1 MIELN
6 RRCYR
11 TGKRTVRLVNL
22 KRKRF
27 FNTPKNTV
35 LLSIL
40 LLALS
45 SWCVF
50 WVYTRFSIDIAVTE
64 LSAERQEQMAV
75 RLQTARFNLDTRAS
89 QLEHQIE
96 GLADL
101 ANTTSRADPA
111 SRLRPHFRQAIN
123 ASPDL
128 AGITLWS
135 GWPVHTATLVE
146 RSSKLQTPTPPPSWV
161 DALPYSFESTVTPS
175 TLWWSPLHHSPA
187 GEPLVS
193 LIKPLLDKQG
203 KITGVI
209 SLEWEANAALQLTKP
224 AEVTDGTLVWLV
236 DRTGITVE
244 HTYRGQRLPYALD
257 LVSQAQKLMPLPT
270 FVTEPNQLAL
280 DDSTHPTELYY
291 TPTQSGLMLVM
302 AVPHA
307 DLNARHAALAAQNK
321 QHLLYLGVM
330 LLLLT
335 LTGLLALIPAL
346 RNLRAFYNDKLT
358 GLPNRAR
365 LLQDLERESAITLVL
380 LNLDRF
386 REVNSLFGD
395 ACGDL
400 ILKEVALRLES
411 YMSNPENQGG
421 RLYRVGGDE
430 FALALPR
437 KRPELVQ
444 EQLERILG
452 SLRQAP
458 IYWQSHEIGLSATVG
473 AAVPWFDTPK
483 EHSLYIHAG
492 EALREARKKG
502 LHCRVYDGS
511 EPLEQEF
518 EHNQKWA
525 GRLREAL
532 DTEGLIAWF
541 QPILNNTTGRVDKY
555 ECLVRMLDKDGDVI
569 SPGKFLGIAG
579 KLRLDRHITHIM
591 VEQCFARF
599 SDSSLQFSINLSY
612 ADLQHTELTRFI
624 LERLDQTGVG
634 PRVIFELLETANI
647 ENYDQVRAFVDA
659 VKQRGCRI
667 AIDDFGTGY
676 SNFEHLLQLKVDFIK
691 IDGSLIRNLDKDPNS
706 RRVARGIV
714 GLARSMKIET
724 VAEYVHSP
732 AIQMEVLRLGISFS
746 QGELI
751 GMPAPELLVDVPKEL
766 TKLSYSGRS
775 TAKTAMKV

>member
-1 MIELN
+1 M
-6 RRCYR
+6 
-11 TGKRTVRLVNL
+11 VNL
-22 KRKRF
+22 KRKRL

-35 LLSIL
+35 LVSII

-50 WVYTRFSIDIAVTE
+50 WIYTRLSIDIAVKE
-64 LSAERQEQMAV
+64 LSAERQEQIIA
-75 RLQTARFNLDTRAS
+75 RLQNAQFNLDFRTG
-89 QLEHQIE
+89 QLEMLIVELANQAQTPSRT
-96 GLADL
+96 GLA
-101 ANTTSRADPA
+101 TQ
-111 SRLRPHFRQAIN
+111 LRPYFIHAIN
-123 ASPDL
+123 TSPDL
-128 AGITLWS
+128 ASVTFRPD
-135 GWPVHTATLVE
+135 WPPKTALLEEHADKQPTA
-146 RSSKLQTPTPPPSWV
+146 STPPAWIS
-161 DALPYSFESTVTPS
+161 ALPYSFEETVTS
-175 TLWWSPLHHSPA
+175 ETLWWSPLYFNSN
-187 GEPLVS
+187 GELLISLV
-193 LIKPLLDKQG
+193 KPLLDKKN
-203 KITGVI
+203 KIIGSI
-209 SLEWEANAALQLTKP
+209 SLEWKAAAALKLVKP
-224 AEVTDGTLVWLV
+224 TEATAGTISWLV
-236 DRTGITVE
+236 DRTGKTVE
-244 HTYRGQRLPYALD
+244 HAYNGQHLNYASE
-257 LVSQAQKLMPLPT
+257 LVTQAQKQMPLPT
-270 FVTEPNQLAL
+270 FVTERNHISLN
-280 DDSTHPTELYY
+280 DISTPAELFY
-291 TPTQSGLMLVM
+291 TPTQSGMMLVM
-302 AVPHA
+302 AVPHVE
-307 DLNARHAALAAQNK
+307 LNNRSVIMEEQNTK
-321 QHLLYLGVM
+321 HLMYVGVI

-335 LTGLLALIPAL
+335 LAGLLALIPAL

-365 LLQDLERESAITLVL
+365 LLQELEGDSAITLVL

-411 YMSNPENQGG
+411 YMSNTENRGG
-421 RLYRVGGDE
+421 HLYRVGGDE
-430 FALALPR
+430 FALVLPR

-444 EQLERILG
+444 EQLEKILG

-458 IYWQSHEIGLSATVG
+458 VYWQGHEIGLSATVG

-511 EPLEQEF
+511 EPLEQQF

-555 ECLVRMLDKDGDVI
+555 ECLVRMLDKNGDVI
-569 SPGKFLGIAG
+569 GPGKFLGVAG
-579 KLRLDRHITHIM
+579 KLRLDRHITRVM
-591 VEQCFARF
+591 VEQCFTRF
-599 SDSSLQFSINLSY
+599 SDSPLQFSINLSY
-612 ADLQHTELTRFI
+612 ADLQHAELTRFI
-624 LERLDQTGVG
+624 LDRLDQTGVG
-634 PRVIFELLETANI
+634 PRVIFELLETASI
-647 ENYDQVRAFVDA
+647 ENYDQVRDFVDA

-676 SNFEHLLQLKVDFIK
+676 SNFEHLLQLKVDIIK

-751 GMPAPELLVDVPKEL
+751 GMPAPELLVHVPKEL

-775 TAKTAMKV
+775 VVKTAMKV